1 MKNVCLIQ
9 ASRSEKKMAS
19 FEWLYIPSWRLLMKQ
34 NFFLSSYD
42 FLSLIRIKNWELST
56 HTIQFYNLRVD
67 ILDYEIIDEAV
78 QRLEFILLL

>member
-1 MKNVCLIQ
+1 
-9 ASRSEKKMAS
+9 
-19 FEWLYIPSWRLLMKQ
+19 MKQ